1 MAVALR
7 LTDDQKAA
15 LKMCWARVEV
25 SKAALTEQHSKL
37 SARLQEL
44 LQQQK
49 RRQQQFAAEALQLP
63 VPQLVQ
69 RLGKAPEAQQQ
80 PQQRQLLPV
89 IDTNSQGLAGPGS
102 LQMQQLEE
110 ELQEVERMLFAGLE
124 DTDAAAASTPS
135 GSWPAWLGSYVLQGE
150 QRQLL
155 LSVLAGTEDVSGMA
169 SAAAAAGMPCTDVFG
184 MLACPAGSSGKSDA
198 ALKADA
204 ASEWTYDGSLQG
216 RNRWR
221 DSDNSAAGR
230 AAEELQPVS
239 CCCIVKPS
247 QTSSTCRIAV
257 CPKNSN
263 CTRHCPEAITSPCAC
278 FLVPPQVAVH
288 L

>member
-1 MAVALR
+1 MAASAAGYWGPMAVNLQ

-15 LKMCWARVEV
+15 LKMCWARVAV

-44 LQQQK
+44 LHQQK

-69 RLGKAPEAQQQ
+69 RLGTAPVAQQQ
-80 PQQRQLLPV
+80 PQQQQQLLPV

-102 LQMQQLEE
+102 LQMQHLEE

-124 DTDAAAASTPS
+124 GTDAAAASTPS
-135 GSWPAWLGSYVLQGE
+135 SSLPAWSGSWSCSDVLREE
-150 QRQLL
+150 QHQLL

-184 MLACPAGSSGKSDA
+184 MLACPAGNSGKSDA

-239 CCCIVKPS
+239 CCCIVRPS
-247 QTSSTCRIAV
+247 QTSST
-257 CPKNSN
+257 
-263 CTRHCPEAITSPCAC
+263 
-278 FLVPPQVAVH
+278 
-288 L
+288 